1 MADINVANL
10 FDLSKDQIN
19 AMKKKDLVSH
29 IESLKGKVTVNA
41 TIKKIMRWNIT
52 VINLS
57 QQPRDRKWKN

>member
-41 TIKKIMRWNIT
+41 TIKKIMR
-52 VINLS
+52 
-57 QQPRDRKWKN
+57 